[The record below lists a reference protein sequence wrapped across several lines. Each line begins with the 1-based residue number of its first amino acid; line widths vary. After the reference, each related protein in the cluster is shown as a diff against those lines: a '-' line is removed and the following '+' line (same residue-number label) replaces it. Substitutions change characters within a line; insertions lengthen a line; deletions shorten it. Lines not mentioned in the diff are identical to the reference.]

1 MIGTIRYCKTNNDFY
16 IVIKKEKNDFYKVYW
31 LEIGFSSDDVSDIE
45 NDEVIH
51 KIPKSLV
58 KKADY
63 YNVLRLCKT
72 AWEVKNGR

>member
-1 MIGTIRYCKTNNDFY
+1 MIGTIRHCKTNNDFY
-16 IVIKKEKNDFYKVYW
+16 IVIKKEKDDFYKVYW
-31 LEIGFSSDDVSDIE
+31 LEIGSTFEDVYDIQK
-45 NDEVIH
+45 DEVIH